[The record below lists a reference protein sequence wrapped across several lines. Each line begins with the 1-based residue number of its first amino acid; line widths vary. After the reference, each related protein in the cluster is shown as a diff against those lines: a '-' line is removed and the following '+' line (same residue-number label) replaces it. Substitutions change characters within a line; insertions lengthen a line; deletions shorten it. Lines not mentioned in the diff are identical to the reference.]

1 LNRIWEEYPNGILD
15 LTEAKLEGL
24 DLRAE
29 AIDVKEE
36 EQDEEEP
43 HDRSQLM
50 TYHDMQKL
58 RDVLF
63 DQLK

>member
-1 LNRIWEEYPNGILD
+1 LD

-24 DLRAE
+24 NLDDDA
-29 AIDVKEE
+29 VKPKEE
-36 EQDEEEP
+36 LEEVEEE
-43 HDRSQLM
+43 HDRSKLM
-50 TYHDMQKL
+50 TYDDMQKL